1 MDDSAIETIV
11 QDFLQNLEQ
20 SQIEIPED
28 MVREMIV
35 LSRKKQ
41 FDPMQITCFR
51 IEADSR
57 KVQRQIEG
65 VMK

>member
-1 MDDSAIETIV
+1 MDDSTIETIV

-41 FDPMQITCFR
+41 FDPNADQLVSGLKR
-51 IEADSR
+51 ILERYNVKS
-57 KVQRQIEG
+57 KV
-65 VMK
+65 